1 MNFIN
6 QIFSIILL
14 VTILTACSGTNYR
27 IIGKW
32 EREDKKIDATETFSA
47 NGDYSISNSVVT
59 FNGKYEIKDGVL
71 IIKILN
77 KDGSFNRF
85 DSKYKI
91 IELTEDSMI
100 YESSDGTKLNYKKL
114 K

>member
-6 QIFSIILL
+6 QVFSIILL
-14 VTILTACSGTNYR
+14 FTILTACSGINSK
-27 IIGKW
+27 IVGKW
-32 EREDKKIDATETFSA
+32 EREDKKIDATETFSPS
-47 NGDYSISNSVVT
+47 GDYFIANSVVT

-91 IELTEDSMI
+91 IELNEDSMT